1 MKLDARL
8 FRHSFGG
15 SGPTSRGARRDLFL
29 TVGLGLAGGVLLIL
43 QARFLSR
50 TVSDVFLH
58 GAVLDAV
65 LPFLLALLTLAL
77 ARAGV
82 TWAMQT
88 TAGRLAARVKA
99 ELRERLSAHLLAL
112 GPAFA
117 WGERSGELCNTAT
130 EGIEALDAYL
140 SQYLP
145 QLALAGLIPLAIL
158 AFVLPL
164 DPLSGVVLLVTAPLI
179 PFFMNLIGSV
189 ADSLTQ
195 RQWASLSRMSA
206 HFLDVLQG
214 LTTLRLLGR
223 ARDQID
229 VIRQVSDHFRQATMS
244 VLRVAFLSA
253 LVLEMLATISTAVV
267 AVQIGLRLLHGH
279 LHFEQ
284 AFFVLLLAPEFYLPL
299 RMLGTRFHAGMA
311 GVAAARRIFEI
322 LDTPVPPQRAPTL
335 DGETRPAQ
343 EPAVGLIRL
352 DGVCLTYDDERG
364 PALQDLSLDIRG
376 GERLAL
382 VGPSGSGKSTIAHL
396 LLRFV
401 EPDAGDITVGGVSL
415 YEIPAAAW
423 RQQVAWVPQIPYLF
437 FGTVL
442 ENLRLARPGATMDE
456 IVAAAQLAHAHDFI
470 TALPQGYQTL
480 IGERAVRLSG
490 GQAQRLAVARAFLAV
505 QGPGGAQLLVL
516 DEATANLDPEH
527 DRLIQESVAQ
537 LLPGRTA
544 LIIAHRLTT
553 LAHADRIG
561 LVESGQLVDAG
572 THQELLER
580 SELYRRLLADYLQD
594 DGRVGTR

>member
-1 MKLDARL
+1 MKLDTRL
-8 FRHSFGG
+8 FRQSFGG
-15 SGPTSRGARRDLFL
+15 SDPTSRTARLDLFL

-50 TVSDVFLH
+50 IVSDVFL
-58 GAVLDAV
+58 GGSALDAV
-65 LPFLLALLTLAL
+65 GPFLLALLAL
-77 ARAGV
+77 AVARAV
-82 TWAMQT
+82 LTWAMQSA
-88 TAGRLAARVKA
+88 AGRVASHVKA
-99 ELRERLSAHLLAL
+99 ELRERLSSHLLAL

-140 SQYLP
+140 SQYIP

-158 AFVLPL
+158 VAVFPL

-195 RQWASLSRMSA
+195 RQWTSLSRMSA

-214 LTTLRLLGR
+214 LTTLKLLGR
-223 ARDQID
+223 ARDQIA
-229 VIRQVSDHFRQATMS
+229 VIAQVSDRFRRATMS

-267 AVQIGLRLLHGH
+267 AVQIGLRLLHGG
-279 LHFEQ
+279 LHFQQ
-284 AFFVLLLAPEFYLPL
+284 ALFVLLLAPEFYLPL

-311 GVAAARRIFEI
+311 GVTAARRIFEI
-322 LDTPVPPQRAPTL
+322 LDTPVPPQRALVPAR
-335 DGETRPAQ
+335 EARPAG
-343 EPAVGLIRL
+343 EPSLGLVRFDSVSL
-352 DGVCLTYDDERG
+352 AYDDERG
-364 PALQDLSLDIRG
+364 PALQDLTLEIHP

-382 VGPSGSGKSTIAHL
+382 VGPSGSGKSTVAHL
-396 LLRFV
+396 LLRFI
-401 EPDAGDITVGGVSL
+401 EPDAGDVTVGGSSL
-415 YEIPAAAW
+415 SDIPAPAW
-423 RQQVAWVPQIPYLF
+423 RKQVAWVPQQPYLF

-442 ENLRLARPGATMDE
+442 ENLHLARPGATMDQV
-456 IVAAAQLAHAHDFI
+456 VAAARLAHADAFI
-470 TALPQGYQTL
+470 TALPDGYQTL
-480 IGERAVRLSG
+480 IGERGVRLSG
-490 GQAQRLAVARAFLAV
+490 GQAQRLALARAFLAV
-505 QGPGGAQLLVL
+505 QDPGGAQLLVL

-527 DRLIQESVAQ
+527 DRLIQESIEL

-553 LAHADRIG
+553 LAHADRIAVMQNG
-561 LVESGQLVDAG
+561 RLVG
-572 THQELLER
+572 TGSHRELLVT
-580 SELYRRLLADYLQD
+580 SDLYRRMLADYTQD
-594 DGRVGTR
+594 DGRGIPG

>member
-1 MKLDARL
+1 MKLEARL
-8 FRHSFGG
+8 IRHSFGG
-15 SGPTSRGARRDLFL
+15 SDPTSRGARRELFL

-43 QARFLSR
+43 QARCLSR

-65 LPFLLALLTLAL
+65 LPFLLALLALAL
-77 ARAGV
+77 ARAGL
-82 TWAMQT
+82 TWGMQT
-88 TAGRLAARVKA
+88 AAGRLAACVKTD
-99 ELRERLSAHLLAL
+99 LRERLSAHLLAL
-112 GPAFA
+112 GPAFS
-117 WGERSGELCNTAT
+117 WGERTGELCNTAT

-145 QLALAGLIPLAIL
+145 QLALAGLVPLAIL
-158 AFVLPL
+158 AFVLSL

-195 RQWASLSRMSA
+195 KQWTSLSRMSA

-214 LTTLRLLGR
+214 LTTLKILGR

-229 VIRQVSDHFRQATMS
+229 VIARVSDDFRQATMS

-267 AVQIGLRLLHGH
+267 AVQIGLRLLHGG
-279 LHFEQ
+279 LRFEQ

-299 RMLGTRFHAGMA
+299 RMLGTRFHSGMA
-311 GVAAARRIFEI
+311 GVAAARRVFEI
-322 LDTPVPPQRAPTL
+322 LDTPVPRQRAHTL
-335 DGETRPAQ
+335 GGMAQPAQ
-343 EPAVGLIRL
+343 EPSVGLIRFH
-352 DGVCLTYDDERG
+352 GVCLAYDDERG
-364 PALQDLSLDIRG
+364 PALQDLTLEIRR

-382 VGPSGSGKSTIAHL
+382 VGPSGSGKSTVAHL

-401 EPDAGDITVGGVSL
+401 EPDAGDITVGGISL
-415 YEIPAAAW
+415 YSIPAPAW
-423 RQQVAWVPQIPYLF
+423 RHQVAWVPQNPHLF
-437 FGTVL
+437 YGTVL
-442 ENLRLARPGATMDE
+442 ENLCLARPDATMDE
-456 IVAAAQLAHAHDFI
+456 IVAAARLAHAHSFI
-470 TALPQGYQTL
+470 TDLPEGYWTV

-490 GQAQRLAVARAFLAV
+490 GQAQRLALARAFLAV
-505 QGPGGAQLLVL
+505 QGPSGAQLLVL

-527 DRLIQESVAQ
+527 DRLVQESVGQ

-553 LAHADRIG
+553 LAHADRIA
-561 LVESGQLVDAG
+561 LMESGRLVGTG
-572 THQELLER
+572 THRELLER
-580 SELYRRLLADYLQD
+580 SVLYRRLLADYLQG
-594 DGRVGTR
+594 DGRAGT